1 MSQEWTPPPSSGSP
15 ASVPNFLVPAIISLF
30 CCLPLGVVAVI
41 FAAQVN
47 GKVAAG
53 DSAGAL
59 DSSKKAKMFS
69 YIAIG
74 LGLAGIACYVLIWVI
89 LGVGM
94 VAGTANSNF

>member
-1 MSQEWTPPPSSGSP
+1 MSQQWTPPPASGAP
-15 ASVPNFLVPAIISLF
+15 ASVPNYLIPAIISLF

-53 DSAGAL
+53 DTAGAL
-59 DSSKKAKMFS
+59 DASKKAKMFS
-69 YIAIG
+69 FISIG
-74 LGLAGIACYVLIWVI
+74 LGLAGIICYILIWVI

-94 VAGTANSNF
+94 VAGTSSSSF